1 MSSFI
6 RSRIFISFIL
16 LSAVAWPVAQQ
27 AKAQGAQGTQGF
39 QGQRGP
45 QIHQGPWNE
54 TPKGDFWVEPLKE
67 EPAGTHYKL
76 FATPSRGPKT
86 EASYLIYF
94 PPGYEQAATRRYPV
108 LYWLHEGNGN
118 QLNGAPMVA
127 RIDKEILAGKIP
139 PFIVVLVQG
148 LPSVRYI
155 NAKDGKRPV
164 EDVIV
169 KDLIPHI
176 DATYRTVA
184 SREGRAIEGM
194 SMGGYRRPEAGV
206 QVSGVV
212 RNCLSAG
219 AQRDRDEGRTAGGDG
234 ALRRRPGII
243 RHRRSADAGKAEC
256 RGDSWAHQHSPSCR
270 RRGWACAAPQG
281 VQRFARLAQDR
292 PPVCD
297 RAWGTPY
304 VGRDLQPPSLRCSS
318 ILEDRLRESAMK
330 LGGTRAASINTL
342 TGNGN

>member
-45 QIHQGPWNE
+45 QIRQGPWNE

-194 SMGGYRRPEAGV
+194 SMGGY
-206 QVSGVV
+206 
-212 RNCLSAG
+212 
-219 AQRDRDEGRTAGGDG
+219 G
-234 ALRRRPGII
+234 ALRLGFKYPELFGTV
-243 RHRRSADAGKAEC
+243 SALA
-256 RGDSWAHQHSPSCR
+256 PS
-270 RRGWACAAPQG
+270 
-281 VQRFARLAQDR
+281 VTEMKDE
-292 PPVCD
+292 PPVVTEPYGD
-297 RAWGTPY
+297 DQAYYDTVDPRTLVKQNAAAIRGRTNIRLLVGGEDGLARPLKAYSDLLDSLKIDHQFVIAPGAHHMWGEIFNRLPF
-304 VGRDLQPPSLRCSS
+304 DALQFWKT
-318 ILEDRLRESAMK
+318 AFAK
-330 LGGTRAASINTL
+330 AQ
-342 TGNGN
+342 